1 MSPVSGVHLNGSLPL
16 STVEENM
23 RYACKALS
31 GRLKRLPDGEPGVR
45 CNFTRWQI
53 WKLQDYV
60 KLVNS
65 SPPEQQLLNGN
76 FKKDQAEDGDRTDGS
91 GITMPTAV
99 GVDTT
104 TTTTPLFETGYDDV
118 AIESYQIFRKLKAE
132 GVVPVGVRF
141 MVALPTPVSAVTLA
155 VPAELHAQIEV
166 VYRDALLRALERIQ
180 REIPPSELAVQW
192 DMPLEFMFLAGA
204 PFAGARHRP
213 WWDGPVLDGIIER
226 VADLTGQVDESVEV
240 GYHFCYGDSEYL
252 EADNAKRGIKSRF
265 FTEPEDTALMVT
277 VANSLLSKCGRRISW
292 ISMPVP
298 AYRTDT
304 EYFRPLQDLDLSG
317 QEGFDL
323 VLGLVHESEVEGSR
337 ERIKAASEVVPVFH
351 IASSC
356 GLGRHTEDEMD
367 AIFGAYNAV
376 L

>member
-23 RYACKALS
+23 RYACKALPHH
-31 GRLKRLPDGEPGVR
+31 LKRLPDGEPGVR

-60 KLVNS
+60 KLVN
-65 SPPEQQLLNGN
+65 PELNG
-76 FKKDQAEDGDRTDGS
+76 KKDQETDGDTNG
-91 GITMPTAV
+91 TAPTVV
-99 GVDTT
+99 GTA
-104 TTTTPLFETGYDDV
+104 PFETGYDDV
-118 AIESYQIFRKLKAE
+118 AIESYQTFRKLKAE
-132 GVVPVGVRF
+132 GVVPTDVRF

-180 REIPPSELAVQW
+180 REIPADELAVQW
-192 DMPLEFMFLAGA
+192 DMPLEFMFLVGA
-204 PFAGARHRP
+204 PFAGVQHRL

-226 VADLTGQVDESVEV
+226 VADLTGHVNESVEV
-240 GYHFCYGDSEYL
+240 GYHFCYGDSVYL

-265 FTEPEDTALMVT
+265 FAEPEDTALMVT
-277 VANSLLSKCGRRISW
+277 VANSLFSKCGRRIRW

-298 AYRTDT
+298 SYRTDT
-304 EYFRPLQDLDLSG
+304 EYFRPLRDLDLSG
-317 QEGFDL
+317 QAGFDL

-337 ERIKAASEVVPVFH
+337 ERIKAASEVVPAFQ
-351 IASSC
+351 IASTC

-367 AIFGAYNAV
+367 AIFWAYNAV